1 MEYGDEME
9 IVIVLNGTEIDPI
22 VSDEM
27 EISGQ

>member
-9 IVIVLNGTEIDPI
+9 IVIILNGTEIDPI

-27 EISGQ
+27 EISGR